1 MKKILTMLILILS
14 AFTLASCK
22 EADLKILIWGEYMDD
37 SIVPAFQKEFGVKV
51 KLVPF
56 ESNESAITKMKTEK
70 FDLIVP
76 SDYAA
81 EQMIEED
88 LIQPIDWT
96 KIPNLNR
103 ETSFADELKNIF
115 DTVKNDPE
123 DSVDLLN
130 YMVPYFWGNVGIL
143 YNKEKISLEE
153 LEEKQWDIFKKTDI
167 KTVMY
172 DSSRDGF
179 MIALMQLGY
188 SPNTTN
194 VDELKQAETYLASI
208 AKQSNVVF
216 LTDEILDDMK
226 VPRYDMSLTYSGDAI
241 YIMSEQPKLDFYVPT
256 VGANIWADGFVIP
269 KNARNAELAHQF
281 INFISSFDNARKN
294 TEFVMYQT
302 PRKDVYEFMISA
314 ESELYEYRHVYQVKM
329 NPNDEIYRY
338 DKGAK
343 SFMDDAWA
351 RIRTS

>member
-1 MKKILTMLILILS
+1 MKKILTMLILIVS
-14 AFTLASCK
+14 TFTLASCK
-22 EADLKILIWGEYMDD
+22 EADLKILIWGEYIDD
-37 SIVPAFQKEFGVKV
+37 TIVPAFQKEFGVRV
-51 KLVPF
+51 KLVQF

-88 LIQPIDWT
+88 LILPIDWS
-96 KIPNLNR
+96 KIPNLNK
-103 ETSFADELKNIF
+103 ETDLADELKNIF
-115 DTVKNDPE
+115 ERVKNDPR
-123 DSVDLLN
+123 DPVDLLE

-188 SPNTTN
+188 SPNTIN
-194 VDELKQAETYLASI
+194 VDELKEAEAYLASI

-256 VGANIWADGFVIP
+256 IGANIWVDGFVIP
-269 KNARNAELAHQF
+269 KNARNVELAHKF
-281 INFISSFDNARKN
+281 INYVSSYESALKN

-302 PRKDVYEFMISA
+302 PRKDVYEYMISE
-314 ESELYEYRHVYQVKM
+314 ESELYEFRHVYQVKM

-338 DKGAK
+338 NQGAK
-343 SFMDDAWA
+343 TFMDDAWA

>member
-1 MKKILTMLILILS
+1 MKKILTMLILIVS

-22 EADLKILIWGEYMDD
+22 EADLKILIWGEYIDD
-37 SIVPAFQKEFGVKV
+37 TIVPAFQKEFGVRV
-51 KLVPF
+51 KLVQF

-88 LIQPIDWT
+88 LILPIDWS
-96 KIPNLNR
+96 KIPNLNK
-103 ETSFADELKNIF
+103 ETDLADELKNIF
-115 DTVKNDPE
+115 ERVKNDPR
-123 DSVDLLN
+123 DPVDLLE

-188 SPNTTN
+188 SPNTIN
-194 VDELKQAETYLASI
+194 VDELKEAEAYLASI

-256 VGANIWADGFVIP
+256 IGANIWADGFVIP
-269 KNARNAELAHQF
+269 KNARNVELAHEF
-281 INFISSFDNARKN
+281 INYVSSYESALKN

-302 PRKDVYEFMISA
+302 PRKDVYEYMISE
-314 ESELYEYRHVYQVKM
+314 ESELYEFRHVYQVKM

-338 DKGAK
+338 NKGAK
-343 SFMDDAWA
+343 TFMDDAWA